1 MSRSWPKTLTAQLV
15 TLLLLALVTAQL
27 VTFAILHDERR
38 GAVEALAREQVLERA
53 AALVRL
59 TEDTAGTDDRR
70 RALRAFSTRQLRF
83 WLSDEPVVDAAETA
97 GARHLAERLGSLLD
111 DGRRLEVRVAQGD
124 IERRADR
131 RAARQAHMRRAAGDR
146 FELGEPPA
154 SLPTSGLLLAIRLDD
169 ALWLNAAMLLPP
181 ERPAF
186 GPAPL
191 VALLAAAIAI
201 SLVAALSLR
210 RLTRPLDAL
219 AAAADAVGRGEP
231 QELRADRG
239 PLEVR
244 RTALAFNAMQARI
257 TRAMT
262 DRTQLLAAI
271 SHDLRTPI
279 TTLRL
284 RAEMVDDEALRER
297 MLATLDE
304 MQALTEA
311 GLLLA
316 QGTATEEPTR
326 AVDLVA
332 LVDSVAGDFLDQGR
346 DVRLTPAPPLA
357 YRCRKLAM
365 TRAIRNLVENALRY
379 GAVAEIAIAAV
390 PDAVTITIDDNGPG
404 LPEAMLE
411 RVFEP
416 FFRLEASRSP
426 ETGGSGLGLAIA
438 RAIIRGHGGDIVLA
452 NRPSLGPRADPVAE
466 SPGNASAGAERSGGR
481 GLRATVQLPGP
492 AGRHPES

>member
-1 MSRSWPKTLTAQLV
+1 MRRLWPRTLTAQLV
-15 TLLLLALVTAQL
+15 LLLLLALVAAQL

-53 AALVRL
+53 AGLVRL
-59 TEDTAGTDDRR
+59 TEATPSESERR

-83 WLSDEPVVDAAETA
+83 WFATEPVVEAAESA
-97 GARHLAERLGSLLD
+97 RVRHLARRLEALLD
-111 DGRRLEVRVAQGD
+111 DDRRLEVRVAPGA
-124 IERRADR
+124 IPRAADR
-131 RAARQAHMRRAAGDR
+131 RAAWQAHWRRAAGAAP
-146 FELGEPPA
+146 ELGEPPET
-154 SLPTSGLLLAIRLDD
+154 LPASGLLLAIRLDD
-169 ALWLNAAMLLPP
+169 TAWLNAAMLLPP
-181 ERPAF
+181 ERPGF
-186 GPAPL
+186 GSAPL
-191 VALLAAAIAI
+191 AALIATAIAI

-210 RLTRPLDAL
+210 RLTRPLAAL

-231 QELRADRG
+231 QELAADRG

-244 RTALAFNAMQARI
+244 RTAVAFNAMQARI

-262 DRTQLLAAI
+262 DRTRLLAAI

-284 RAEMVDDEALRER
+284 RAEMVDDESLRER

-316 QGTATEEPTR
+316 RDTASDEPTR
-326 AVDLVA
+326 AIDLPA
-332 LVDSVAGDFLDQGR
+332 LVESIAADFIDQGR
-346 DVRLTPAPPLA
+346 DVRVTATAPLA
-357 YRCRKLAM
+357 YRCRKLAL

-379 GAVAEIAIAAV
+379 GGSAEIAITST
-390 PDAVTITIDDNGPG
+390 PSLVTLTIDDRGPG

-438 RAIIRGHGGDIVLA
+438 RAIIRGHGGDITLA
-452 NRPSLGPRADPVAE
+452 NRE
-466 SPGNASAGAERSGGR
+466 AG
-481 GLRATVQLPGP
+481 GLCATVRLPGP
-492 AGRHPES
+492 GTSTGASPAGSPDI

>member
-1 MSRSWPKTLTAQLV
+1 MSRFWPRTLTAQLV
-15 TLLLLALVTAQL
+15 TLLLLALVAAQL

-38 GAVEALAREQVLERA
+38 GTVEALAREQVLERA

-59 TEDTAGTDDRR
+59 TEDTVGTAERR

-83 WLSDEPVVDAAETA
+83 WLAGDPVVDAAEGA
-97 GARHLAERLGSLLD
+97 GARHLARRLESLLD
-111 DGRRLEVRVAQGD
+111 DGRKLEVRATQGD
-124 IERRADR
+124 IERRAER
-131 RAARQAHMRRAAGDR
+131 RAAWQAHMRRAAGDEL
-146 FELGEPPA
+146 ELGEPPA
-154 SLPTSGLLLAIRLDD
+154 SLAAPGLLLAIRLDD
-169 ALWLNAAMLLPP
+169 ALWLNAAMILPP

-191 VALLAAAIAI
+191 AALLAAAIAI

-210 RLTRPLDAL
+210 RLTRPLEAL

-231 QELRADRG
+231 EELPADRG

-244 RTALAFNAMQARI
+244 RTAQAFNAMQARI

-316 QGTATEEPTR
+316 RDTAAEEPTR

-346 DVRLTPAPPLA
+346 DVRLTPAPPLP

-379 GAVAEIAIAAV
+379 GAVAAISVAAA
-390 PDAVTITIDDNGPG
+390 PEAVTIIIDDDGPG
-404 LPEAMLE
+404 LPEPMLE

-438 RAIIRGHGGDIVLA
+438 RAIVRGHGGDITLA
-452 NRPSLGPRADPVAE
+452 NRPPV
-466 SPGNASAGAERSGGR
+466 GQSAG
-481 GLRATVQLPGP
+481 GLRALVQLPGP
-492 AGRHPES
+492 ATGRSGDT